1 MPSFPFVFLSS
12 GQGAWRAVFFLPAPP
27 PHSRQIAALLSISKR
42 PLSNGLPVG
51 TGDRPVTTPADRLT
65 TLEIR
70 AAEQE
75 RTIEDLSGQV
85 AEQWKTIDRMQKKL
99 DVLAE
104 RFLALE
110 EQAAPDVPVTKPPHW

>member
-1 MPSFPFVFLSS
+1 M
-12 GQGAWRAVFFLPAPP
+12 
-27 PHSRQIAALLSISKR
+27 
-42 PLSNGLPVG
+42 
-51 TGDRPVTTPADRLT
+51 TADRVT

-75 RTIEDLSGQV
+75 RTIEELSGQI
-85 AEQWKTIDRMQKKL
+85 AAQWKAIDGIQRRL
-99 DVLAE
+99 EALAQ